1 MKVKILL
8 LILISLFF
16 TNACKENTAERTNV
30 KTVCPEK
37 IASLSLASDEILLDI
52 VENDKIIGVTYL
64 AENKKLSN
72 IYEQTSGIPYKLL
85 PNLEQIIDINPDLLI
100 VADYIDYAFIEQ
112 VKKTGINTHFLTRL
126 NSIDSI
132 NQNILLLGKAVCEE
146 DNASKL
152 IDSLNKSI
160 EEIKERE
167 LSYNPT
173 VLYLFPSFF
182 TAGINTTIDDL
193 ITSAGGINVGAMAGI
208 EGNKKISR
216 EYILN
221 ADPEIIIIGSYS
233 PDDENF
239 IETLRSDKVLGQLQA
254 ISNSNVYTIETSHL
268 TTVSHHIIKGIQE
281 LSEIIDNYNKKQDEN
296 KAKTST

>member
-1 MKVKILL
+1 MKVKLLL
-8 LILISLFF
+8 LILISLVFA
-16 TNACKENTAERTNV
+16 NACKENTAEKNKV
-30 KTVCPEK
+30 KVCPKK
-37 IASLSLASDEILLDI
+37 IASLSLASDEILFDI
-52 VENDKIIGVTYL
+52 VEKNKIVGVTYL
-64 AENKKLSN
+64 ADNKKLSN
-72 IYEQTSGIPYKLL
+72 IYGKTSGIPHKLL
-85 PNLEQIIDINPDLLI
+85 PNLEQIIEINPDLLI
-100 VADYIDYAFIEQ
+100 VADYIDYAFIDQ
-112 VKKTGINTHFLTRL
+112 IKKTGINTHFLTGL
-126 NSIDSI
+126 NSIESI
-132 NQNILLLGKAVCEE
+132 NQNILLLGKSVCEE
-146 DNASKL
+146 EKAASLVNNVNKQTEKL
-152 IDSLNKSI
+152 SK
-160 EEIKERE
+160 RE

-173 VLYLFPSFF
+173 VLYLFPSYF

-239 IETLRSDKVLGQLQA
+239 IETLRSDKVLGQLKA
-254 ISNSNVYTIETSHL
+254 ISNSNVYTIRTSHL

-296 KAKTST
+296 KRKTST

>member
-8 LILISLFF
+8 LILISLVFAI
-16 TNACKENTAERTNV
+16 ACKENTAERTNV

-37 IASLSLASDEILLDI
+37 IASLSLASDEILFDI
-52 VENDKIIGVTYL
+52 VEKDKIVGLSYL
-64 AENKKLSN
+64 ADNKKLSN
-72 IYEQTSGIPYKLL
+72 IYGKTSGIPHKLL
-85 PNLEQIIDINPDLLI
+85 PNLEQIINVNPDLLV
-100 VADYIDYAFIEQ
+100 VADYIDYAFMDQI
-112 VKKTGINTHFLTRL
+112 KKTGINTHFLTGL
-126 NSIDSI
+126 NSIESI
-132 NQNILLLGKAVCEE
+132 NQNILLLGKTVCEE
-146 DNASKL
+146 EKAASL
-152 IDSLNKSI
+152 VNSLNKET
-160 EEIKERE
+160 EELKQRE

-208 EGNKKISR
+208 EGNKKISQ

-221 ADPEIIIIGSYS
+221 TDPEIIIIGSYS

-239 IETLRSDKVLGQLQA
+239 IETLRSNKVLGKLKA
-254 ISNSNVYTIETSHL
+254 ISNGNVYTIKTSHL

-281 LSEIIDNYNKKQDEN
+281 LSEIIDNYNN
-296 KAKTST
+296 